1 MTDNQVRQ
9 PPSLRYAW
17 YVVIVL
23 MLCYTLSFVD
33 RQIMGFLV
41 GPIKQDL
48 NVSDTRVGLLGGLAF
63 AIFYTVLGLPMGR
76 LADSKSRR
84 AIIAFGVIF
93 WSIMTAT
100 CSLAKSFWTLFA
112 ARIGVGVGEATLA
125 PAAFSLISDYFPK
138 EKLAKALSVYS
149 MGILIGSGLAS
160 ILGGAIV
167 QAVTKLPV
175 VDVPL
180 LGEMAPWRLTFIAVG
195 FPGILVALLLFTV
208 REPVR
213 HNLMLDA
220 SGNAATLAV
229 SEVVAQ
235 IRLRWTSV
243 LGVSFGMACQSLCN
257 YAVVFWAPPFFARV
271 HHWEPAQT
279 GLALGLTTII
289 AGCAGLFVGGSLC
302 DRWLR
307 QGLRESP
314 LKVGMIGV
322 MGAGVALMLAFSAS
336 DARWTV
342 ALLAPGFFFLGFPIG
357 SAYASLQWIFPNQV
371 RGVVSALLIFILNLF
386 GLTLGPFLPGFFNDY
401 LFHDEL
407 MVGKSIVLTLAIA
420 TVIGAALFRGTY
432 ASYAKHHAM
441 LEDGTGAA
449 GRWTAGQKEGSV
461 A

>member
-180 LGEMAPWRLTFIAVG
+180 LGEMAPWRLTFIVVG
-195 FPGILVALLLFTV
+195 LPGILVALLLFTV

-213 HNLMLDA
+213 RNLMLDA

-289 AGCAGLFVGGSLC
+289 AGCAGLLVGGSLC

-441 LEDGTGAA
+441 LEDETGAA
-449 GRWTAGQKEGSV
+449 GRWTAGQKEVSV